1 MLDELNYELRSR
13 EISAGKLVLT
23 LRSGAADDVLKE
35 GVLRGHKTS
44 SPPWHLEEPEAFCS
58 RPHVG
63 DPLLL
68 FLRPHAGCP
77 VAYRPI
83 VRIKR

>member
-44 SPPWHLEEPEAFCS
+44 SPPWHLEEPGAFCS
-58 RPHVG
+58 LLHVGCLSPLDSRPHTEC
-63 DPLLL
+63 PLPL
-68 FLRPHAGCP
+68 
-77 VAYRPI
+77 
-83 VRIKR
+83 